1 MVACLAIVSAGSYYI
16 CSKSAPSQHHKKSED
31 EKKEKPEED
40 NDSTSKARTDLE
52 EIYQEQKSIKYQ
64 IQCAVVFSATFL
76 STAYA
81 SFSIP
86 SNQIGKTFHIEIFRF
101 ILSLPLLFY
110 L

>member
-1 MVACLAIVSAGSYYI
+1 MAIVSAGSYYI

-31 EKKEKPEED
+31 EKKKNSD
-40 NDSTSKARTDLE
+40 VDDDTSETRTDLE
-52 EIYQEQKSIKYQ
+52 EIHQEQKSIKYQ

-86 SNQIGKTFHIEIFRF
+86 SNLIGKIFNYPHHNF
-101 ILSLPLLFY
+101 LKPILKKFLDLF
-110 L
+110 

>member
-1 MVACLAIVSAGSYYI
+1 MAIVSAGSYYI

-40 NDSTSKARTDLE
+40 NDTSKTRTDLE
-52 EIYQEQKSIKYQ
+52 EIHQEQKSIKYQ

-86 SNQIGKTFHIEIFRF
+86 SNQIGKTFHIEIFKF
-101 ILSLPLLFY
+101 ILSLPLLLY